1 MLVVLTPDPRI
12 ADLVVVGGGIMGL
25 CAAAEA
31 RRRSPGAAI
40 TVIDRGDIGGG
51 ASLYAPG
58 IQLAIG
64 RTAWERDL
72 AARSLRAWTRMSVDA
87 SWTRGRSCELFWLAD
102 NPALLR
108 EMHVSG
114 GPWSVPEGVL
124 RTRLS
129 SLAVAIRG
137 RAILADR
144 CSYTP
149 VAPLIRA
156 FRRQLEAAGCRFIEG
171 FEALRLSSAPAGVH
185 VLGDGGDGMLGTGAI
200 VALGPWAP
208 RSPLVPR
215 ANEPFR
221 SLRVKKVISL
231 HLAQRPG
238 PECPALAFQE
248 DYAFL
253 IPMVEAG
260 YWLFS
265 FTSDHWDVD
274 PIAERLR
281 VEPADLAKA
290 KSILSKWLPR
300 VPEIASARVFCDCY
314 SSDRMPIVA
323 TDKSAAHVVFIG
335 AGGGNGFRF
344 APACAEDALDLLTSG
359 ARDSAGNYRW
369 VGDRRDDATVD
380 AGRSHSA

>member
-1 MLVVLTPDPRI
+1 VPVVLTPDPGI
-12 ADLVVVGGGIMGL
+12 ADLVVVGGGIMGI

-31 RRRSPGAAI
+31 MRRSPGAAV
-40 TVIDRGDIGGG
+40 TVVDRADIGGG
-51 ASLYAPG
+51 ASRYAPG

-64 RTAWERDL
+64 RTARERDL
-72 AARSLRAWTRMSVDA
+72 ATRSLRAWTSVSAEA
-87 SWTRGRSCELFWLAD
+87 SWAIGRSCELYWLAD
-102 NPALLR
+102 DPELLR
-108 EMHVSG
+108 DMHVAG
-114 GPWSVPEGVL
+114 GPRSAPESAL
-124 RTRLS
+124 RASLS
-129 SLAVAIRG
+129 SLAITVGG

-149 VAPLIRA
+149 VAPLIGA
-156 FRRQLEAAGCRFIEG
+156 YRRRLEAAGCRFVEG
-171 FEALRLSSAPAGVH
+171 FEASRLESGPAGVR
-185 VLGDGGDGMLGTGAI
+185 VLRDGGDGMSGTEAV

-215 ANEPFR
+215 ADEPFR

-231 HLAQRPG
+231 HLAQAPG

-274 PIAERLR
+274 PIPETLA
-281 VEPADLAKA
+281 VEAADLDKA
-290 KSILSKWLPR
+290 RSILGKWLPR
-300 VPEIASARVFCDCY
+300 VPEVASARVFCDCY
-314 SSDRMPIVA
+314 SSDRVPIVA
-323 TDKSAAHVVFIG
+323 ADRSAARVVFVG

-344 APACAEDALDLLTSG
+344 APACAEDALDLLASG
-359 ARDSAGNYRW
+359 RQAADRSAN
-369 VGDRRDDATVD
+369 
-380 AGRSHSA
+380 